1 MRFFPLFFFLLIPS
15 FVLSE
20 YLTSYEAV
28 MAKAEE
34 TNKIPMIVMVSKNCP
49 YCKRLKKNTLTDP
62 EVLGFL
68 EKKFVVG
75 LLDKDKDTYPE
86 RLCSS
91 FVPMT
96 YFLDYTGDSIWQS
109 AGYKSPERFI
119 VDLYEV
125 LKLWSEFY
133 ASN

>member
-1 MRFFPLFFFLLIPS
+1 MRLIFFFLLLIPS
-15 FVLSE
+15 FVFGE
-20 YLTSYEAV
+20 YLDSYEAV

-34 TNKIPMIVMVSKNCP
+34 THKIPVVVMVSENCP
-49 YCKRLKKNTLTDP
+49 YCKRLKKNTLSDP
-62 EVLGFL
+62 EVLGFFD
-68 EKKFVVG
+68 KKFVVG
-75 LLDKDKDTYPE
+75 ILNKDTAEYPD

-96 YFLDYTGDSIWQS
+96 YFLDYSGDSIWQS

-133 ASN
+133 AEN